1 MDKANEAY
9 ERGDYALAYREFLP
23 LAEDGDAIAQFRI
36 GSMYMNGFGVQQNDA
51 EAAKWFGLA
60 AEQGQV
66 NAQFNLGL
74 IFEDGR
80 GVPKNDAVAAKWYLR

>member
-1 MDKANEAY
+1 MGWGINI
-9 ERGDYALAYREFLP
+9 
-23 LAEDGDAIAQFRI
+23 DGAAIRCGVVSRA
-36 GSMYMNGFGVQQNDA
+36 VQQNDA

-60 AEQGQV
+60 AERGQV